1 MRKRDALKIEKKIIS
16 QASTTDNSLLTASYL
31 ISLQIAKCKKP
42 YSIGEELV
50 KPSLI
55 AACNEALSLSG
66 ASKMKD
72 IPLSN
77 GTVERRISD
86 TAEDTEKQLATKINK
101 SELFALQLDASTD
114 IQNSSILLPYVRY
127 IDRDGSDMKEGI
139 LSVSPLPTHT
149 TSSDIFIFKWLH

>member
-1 MRKRDALKIEKKIIS
+1 LVNKHIEFFMRKRDALKIKKTIIS
-16 QASTTDNSLLTASYL
+16 QASPTDNSLLTASYL

-42 YSIGEELV
+42 YSIGEEFI

-55 AACNEALSLSG
+55 AACNEVLGRSA

-86 TAEDTEKQLATKINK
+86 MAV
-101 SELFALQLDASTD
+101 D
-114 IQNSSILLPYVRY
+114 I
-127 IDRDGSDMKEGI
+127 
-139 LSVSPLPTHT
+139 
-149 TSSDIFIFKWLH
+149 